1 MAKVDWRH
9 ILFESQYKFGD
20 KKVKLFEV
28 LEKRAS
34 KRFPWDRTLA
44 EEAFN
49 AALETLTHDDFARLA
64 GFGGRGEPQV
74 YLIAVFR
81 NALEDF
87 ARRRFGRPR
96 PPAAIE
102 RRGGAW
108 LELYR
113 RLIVERQPER
123 YAIDDLLARTDF
135 RRADIEAM
143 IEEVKALCRSPQ
155 NPIRFVPFLD
165 ETDPEADGEAVPDPR
180 PDPESG
186 LLRWLDERA
195 AKWLSRL
202 FGRPT
207 REAAVAG
214 EAGEAGQTDKTRE
227 TGETSGTPCG
237 CLGDEDIVLLKGRYV
252 HGLSLA
258 ACARLLGR
266 PEHEVRRRHRQIL
279 KILLQ
284 KLRSG
289 QLESSD

>member
-9 ILFESQYKFGD
+9 ILFESQHKFGD
-20 KKVKLFEV
+20 KKAKLFEV
-28 LEKRAS
+28 LEKLAS
-34 KRFPWDRTLA
+34 KRFPRDRTLA

-49 AALETLTHDDFARLA
+49 AALEALTRDDFARLA
-64 GFGGRGEPQV
+64 GFGGRGDPRV

-108 LELYR
+108 LDLYR
-113 RLIVERQPER
+113 SLIVERQPER
-123 YAIDDLLARTDF
+123 DVIDALLARTDF
-135 RRADIEAM
+135 RREDIQAM
-143 IEEVKALCRSPQ
+143 IEEVKALHRAPA

-165 ETDPEADGEAVPDPR
+165 EADPESEGEAVPDPR
-180 PDPESG
+180 PDPESW

-202 FGRPT
+202 FDRPT
-207 REAAVAG
+207 PRAADAG
-214 EAGEAGQTDKTRE
+214 EADKTDTTSE
-227 TGETSGTPCG
+227 KGETSGTPCG
-237 CLGDEDIVLLKGRYV
+237 CLDDEDIVLLKGRHS

-258 ACARLLGR
+258 ACARKLGR

-279 KILLQ
+279 EILLQ

-289 QLESSD
+289 KLESSD